1 MEPFLDNVAKKI
13 IASKTKMDQVKII
26 VPSIRAVTF
35 LKESLKKFIIK
46 PLIAPEIVTISDFIA
61 ELSEIESLSKT
72 DLIYMFYQ
80 IYKEST
86 PESTLESLNQF
97 FSWAPALL
105 TEFNEIDNQLVNPKE
120 LFNFMNAIDSIQ
132 TWGTS
137 GKGDLSK
144 YHFKLQKNVPSYY
157 NLLYKTLLKKQK
169 GYPGLQLREAVQ
181 NLAFYS
187 AQDLPYHF
195 FVGFNALTR
204 AEETIIQEL
213 ISEEKAE
220 IIWDID
226 KTFYEDP
233 YHSAGHFIRKYYNQ
247 WKVLNKEKKPQFQS
261 LFSSPKKIEI
271 ISTAKNSIQAKTAV
285 QIASDLYKKNPTKST
300 VIVLGDESLLLPILS
315 ILPENEFPWNITM
328 GYPLKETT
336 LYSFFKLF
344 FELHENRGEYGFP
357 FDDVYEF
364 CKTTHSLDLLKF
376 NQPRIDHWIE
386 NSNRNF
392 ITSEELINKNSIGSL
407 LFSTFKGVEDFLRR
421 IIKITSILKVQ
432 LLKQH
437 EQDFQI
443 ETCNQFLSIFNSL
456 LNRFHQ
462 FNFMNSLT
470 DIKIIFESLVEQE
483 SFKIKGDALGE
494 GVQIMG
500 LLESRLLDYD
510 NVIITNVNEGIL
522 PFGKTSFSW
531 IPFDVRKKFKMNTF
545 IEQDHL
551 FAYHFFRLLQRTKN
565 IFLMYNAT
573 ADGLFSG
580 EPSRFLRQIKL
591 FNKPLHNLKNTQL
604 ELSIPKL
611 NNQGKII
618 NKTKTILNHLT
629 LIGQEG
635 FSPSTLAQYIR
646 NPYDFYVQR
655 MLKVNPK
662 IEVNHQLNVMD
673 KGTLMHEVL
682 ENLYKPY
689 ISLILKTESY
699 DKMLKNLPNV
709 LEQLFTEKIKNG
721 KKRTGKN
728 ALVFKVIEEVIKRFL
743 IAEKQQVSTGNEIQ
757 IISLEYKFSRSIYV
771 KALDKKINFKGTID
785 RIDILNDTL
794 RIIDYKTGNINE
806 SDLSFTLW
814 EELRL
819 KTKKSALFQVLL
831 YAYILKNEF
840 KQKDVIA
847 GVIPLKTFKN
857 SFLAVTQKEN
867 IRNKNILKMKEEVLI
882 HFEKELFELV
892 NEIFDPLIPF
902 QEKT

>member
-1 MEPFLDNVAKKI
+1 METFLDNVAKKI
-13 IASKTKMDQVKII
+13 LASKSKMDQVKII
-26 VPSIRAVTF
+26 VPSIRAISF
-35 LKESLKKFIIK
+35 LKESLKKFITR
-46 PLIAPEIVTISDFIA
+46 PLIAPEIITISDFIA

-72 DLIYMFYQ
+72 DLLYVFYQ
-80 IYKEST
+80 TYKELT
-86 PESTLESLNQF
+86 PESTLESLNKF
-97 FSWAPALL
+97 FSWAPTLL
-105 TEFNEIDNQLVNPKE
+105 REFNEIDNQLVNSKE

-144 YHFKLQKNVPSYY
+144 HHFKLQKKVPEYY
-157 NLLYKTLLKKQK
+157 NLFYKTLVKKQK
-169 GYPGLQLREAVQ
+169 GYSGLQLREAVR

-187 AQDLPYHF
+187 VQDLPYHF
-195 FVGFNALTR
+195 FVGFNALTK

-213 ISEEKAE
+213 IAEEKAE

-247 WKVLNKEKKPQFQS
+247 WKVLKKKGKPQFKS
-261 LFSSPKKIEI
+261 LFSTAKKIEI
-271 ISTAKNSIQAKTAV
+271 ISTAKNSIQAKKAV
-285 QIASDLYKKNPTKST
+285 QIASDLYKKNPKSST
-300 VIVLGDESLLLPILS
+300 VIVLGDESLLKPILS
-315 ILPENEFPWNITM
+315 ILPEKEFPWNVTM

-336 LYSFFKLF
+336 LFSFFKLY
-344 FELHENRGEYGFP
+344 FELHENHGEQGFP
-357 FDDVYEF
+357 FNDIYEF
-364 CKTTHSLDLLKF
+364 SKTTHSLDLLKS

-386 NSNRNF
+386 DSNLNF
-392 ITSEELINKNSIGSL
+392 ITSEELINKNSTGSL
-407 LFSTFKGVEDFLRR
+407 LFSSFIEVEDFLKRL
-421 IIKITSILKVQ
+421 IKITSNLKIQ
-432 LLKQH
+432 FLKQH
-437 EQDFQI
+437 EKAFQI
-443 ETCNQFLSIFNSL
+443 EACNQFLSVFNSL

-470 DIKIIFESLVEQE
+470 DLKIIFESLVQQE
-483 SFKIKGDALGE
+483 SFDFTGDALG

-500 LLESRLLDYD
+500 LLETRLLDYD

-522 PFGKTSFSW
+522 PFGKTPFSW

-551 FAYHFFRLLQRTKN
+551 FAYHFFRLLQRPKN
-565 IFLMYNAT
+565 IFMLYNAT
-573 ADGLFSG
+573 PEGLFSG
-580 EPSRFLRQIKL
+580 EPSRFLRQIKF
-591 FNKPLHNLKNTQL
+591 FNKPSHNLKITQL
-604 ELSIPKL
+604 ELAIPKL
-611 NNQGKII
+611 NNQGKVI

-635 FSPSTLAQYIR
+635 FSPSSLAQYIR

-655 MLKVNPK
+655 MLKVYPK
-662 IEVNHQLNVMD
+662 LEVNQQLSAMD

-682 ENLYKPY
+682 EILYQPY
-689 ISLILKTESY
+689 ISKAMKTESY
-699 DKMLKNLPNV
+699 DKMLKNLHNV
-709 LEQLFTEKIKNG
+709 LELLFIEKIKNG

-728 ALVFKVIEEVIKRFL
+728 ALVFKIIEEVLKRFL
-743 IAEKQQVSTGNEIQ
+743 IAEKKQVSTGNQIQ
-757 IISLEYKFSRSIYV
+757 IISLEYKFSRSIYI
-771 KALDKKINFKGTID
+771 KALDKKINFKGTVD
-785 RIDILNDTL
+785 RIDIFNDTL

-814 EELRL
+814 EELRI

-840 KQKDVIA
+840 KQKNIIA

-857 SFLAVTQKEN
+857 DFLAASQKEN
-867 IRNKNILKMKEEVLI
+867 IRNKNILNMKAGVLT
-882 HFEKELFELV
+882 HFEKELFELI

-902 QEKT
+902 QEMI